1 MEVQE
6 NMLILAVNNQR
17 PKLRLKVKGIKIG
30 GLVAIGAYGSMISQ
44 KSWNSEWPF

>member
-1 MEVQE
+1 MEFQE
-6 NMLILAVNNQR
+6 NMLILAVNSQMS
-17 PKLRLKVKGIKIG
+17 KLRLQVKGIKIG